1 MTSVQAVGGTE
12 AAVLAATTTFYTKVF
27 ADPILAVMFR
37 SHDESHAYKLALFV
51 MNFMEI
57 TDKFFRV
64 SSISTLHAVHHTAQ
78 QLPSRATAPPGA
90 GCPGGNFTASQRDAW
105 KSHFVAAFS
114 EHGVRGGL
122 LQDMADFVDRGM
134 RFYGPIVGDRSV
146 K

>member
-1 MTSVQAVGGTE
+1 MC
-12 AAVLAATTTFYTKVF
+12 
-27 ADPILAVMFR
+27 
-37 SHDESHAYKLALFV
+37 
-51 MNFMEI
+51 
-57 TDKFFRV
+57 V
-64 SSISTLHAVHHTAQ
+64 SCISTLHAVHHTAQ
-78 QLPSRATAPPGA
+78 QLPSCATAPPGA

>member
-1 MTSVQAVGGTE
+1 MRKRQPLNYSRG
-12 AAVLAATTTFYTKVF
+12 
-27 ADPILAVMFR
+27 MF
-37 SHDESHAYKLALFV
+37 
-51 MNFMEI
+51 
-57 TDKFFRV
+57 
-64 SSISTLHAVHHTAQ
+64 HH
-78 QLPSRATAPPGA
+78 
-90 GCPGGNFTASQRDAW
+90 FTASQRDAW